1 MKINEILVKPML
13 TEKATNLTNSKVYMF
28 EVNLKANKYN
38 VKEALE
44 KLYKVKVSQVK
55 VMIRKGKKR
64 KVGRRGAIK
73 KQANKKIAFVQIS
86 EGKIDLFPQA

>member
-55 VMIRKGKKR
+55 IMIRKGKKR
-64 KVGRRGAIK
+64 KVGRRMAIK
-73 KQANKKIAFVQIS
+73 KQTNKKIAFIQIS